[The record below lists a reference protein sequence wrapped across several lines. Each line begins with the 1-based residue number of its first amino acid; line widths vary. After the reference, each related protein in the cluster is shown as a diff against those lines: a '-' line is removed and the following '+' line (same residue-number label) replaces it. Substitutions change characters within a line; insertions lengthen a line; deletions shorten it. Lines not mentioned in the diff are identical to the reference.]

1 MSDLTR
7 RDFTK
12 ASGALLTAGVLADGA
27 AIAAGPPPGKKRYAI
42 VGVGA
47 RAYMYL
53 NAIQKSHA
61 AHAQL
66 VAACDLNPGR
76 LELARKHA
84 TDAGRDAPRTY
95 AATDFDK
102 MIAETKPDVVIVT
115 TVDAT
120 HDDYLTRAMSAGCD
134 TITEKPMTTD
144 ADKCRRI
151 LEARRRSGRRCRV
164 AFNYRYMPVRT
175 QIKELLASGVIGDV
189 MSVDLHWMLDT
200 HHGAD
205 YFRRWHS
212 QKRFSGGLMVHKATH
227 HFDLVNW
234 WLSAVPVTVRASGR
248 RNFYT
253 PAMAKRLGLKSHQA
267 RCHTCPEKQ
276 KCGFELDMSKSP
288 QLKSLYLDQEKHDGY
303 HRDRCVFRP
312 DIDIEDSM
320 SVVVTYDT
328 DATLTYSLTAF
339 APWEGC
345 ILTLNGSKG
354 RLEHKVVESQETH
367 VPGAGKTY
375 DISLTVQ
382 PLRKPAYAVTPRTGE
397 GGHGGGDTLL
407 LDDLFLPT
415 PAKDPFLRA
424 ADERSGAYSILVGV
438 AANRSFA
445 SGETV
450 RIADLV
456 PNLTR
461 PDYPP
466 MPAPTAPVPMPAK
479 ASKTG

>member
-1 MSDLTR
+1 
-7 RDFTK
+7 
-12 ASGALLTAGVLADGA
+12 
-27 AIAAGPPPGKKRYAI
+27 
-42 VGVGA
+42 
-47 RAYMYL
+47 
-53 NAIQKSHA
+53 
-61 AHAQL
+61 
-66 VAACDLNPGR
+66 
-76 LELARKHA
+76 
-84 TDAGRDAPRTY
+84 
-95 AATDFDK
+95 
-102 MIAETKPDVVIVT
+102 
-115 TVDAT
+115 
-120 HDDYLTRAMSAGCD
+120 
-134 TITEKPMTTD
+134 MTTD

-151 LEARRRSGRRCRV
+151 LDARRQSGRRCTV

-175 QIKELLASGVIGDV
+175 QIKEMLAGGVIGDV
-189 MSVDLHWMLDT
+189 MSVDFNWMLDT

-253 PAMAKRLGLKSHQA
+253 PAMAKRLGLASHHV
-267 RCHTCPEKQ
+267 RCRTCPEKK
-276 KCGFELDMSKSP
+276 KCGFELDLGKSP
-288 QLKSLYLDQEKHDGY
+288 QLKSLYLDHEKHDGY

-320 SVVVTYDT
+320 SVVVGYDT

-339 APWEGC
+339 APWEGYVVAF
-345 ILTLNGSKG
+345 NGSKG

-367 VPGAGKTY
+367 VPGAGKSY
-375 DISLTVQ
+375 DIALSVH

-397 GGHGGGDTLL
+397 GGHGGGDTML
-407 LDDLFLPT
+407 LDDLFV
-415 PAKDPFLRA
+415 PARARDPFLRA

-438 AANRSFA
+438 AANRCFET
-445 SGETV
+445 GETV

-461 PDYPP
+461 PDYPR
-466 MPAPTAPVPMPAK
+466 MPARSAPVPMPPK
-479 ASKTG
+479 SG

>member
-1 MSDLTR
+1 MDDLTR

-12 ASGALLTAGVLADGA
+12 ASGALLTAGVLVDKA
-27 AIAAGPPPGKKRYAI
+27 ALAAPPPAAKKRYAI
-42 VGVGA
+42 VGVGS

-61 AHAQL
+61 PYAEL

-76 LELARKHA
+76 LELVRKHA
-84 TDAGRDAPRTY
+84 TDAGRSAPRTY
-95 AATDFDK
+95 LAADFDK
-102 MIAETKPDVVIVT
+102 MIAESKPDTVIVT
-115 TVDAT
+115 TVDGT
-120 HDDYLTRAMSAGCD
+120 HDDHLVRAMAAGCD

-151 LEARRRSGRRCRV
+151 LEARRQSGRRCTV

-175 QIKELLASGVIGDV
+175 QIKEMLGSGAIGDV
-189 MSVDLHWMLDT
+189 TSVDFHWMLDT

-253 PAMAKRLGLKSHQA
+253 PAMAKRLGLASHHD
-267 RCHTCPEKQ
+267 RCHTCPEKK
-276 KCGFELDMSKSP
+276 KCSFELDLAKSA

-339 APWEGC
+339 APWEGYA
-345 ILTLNGSKG
+345 LTFNGTKG

-382 PLRKPAYAVTPRTGE
+382 PLRKPATIVTPRTGE
-397 GGHGGGDTLL
+397 GGHGGGDPML
-407 LDDLFLPT
+407 LDDLFAPT
-415 PAKDPFLRA
+415 PARDPLMRA

-438 AANRSFA
+438 AANRCFA
-445 SGETV
+445 TGETV

-456 PNLTR
+456 PNLAR
-461 PDYPP
+461 PDYPR
-466 MPAPTAPVPMPAK
+466 MPTRTAPVPMPT
-479 ASKTG
+479 KTR